1 MTTAQSFYLS
11 DLEISTT
18 ATLAS
23 LSGADTTAF
32 TGIDAYAEL
41 SVDAS
46 VMQSLFQF
54 HTDASDV
61 SNIVADDLKYKVVY
75 TSSDHPLSSDFLAN
89 AQVVS
94 GAIDVNANNNE
105 VVYDYPRYLAQKLFN
120 TFLGVDLFANETE
133 IRTDLDTTARAALD
147 AKLLEFVALGEV
159 NSSGAVN
166 PVKAIMD
173 QIIKNQAER
182 LSTLHIASGS
192 ETTLDGSTAW
202 FYSPILSGDSI
213 MFKLNVAA
221 ASGQAAIVDASI
233 SIPTRVYQIK
243 LNVTGN
249 NVW

>member
-1 MTTAQSFYLS
+1 
-11 DLEISTT
+11 
-18 ATLAS
+18 
-23 LSGADTTAF
+23 
-32 TGIDAYAEL
+32 
-41 SVDAS
+41 
-46 VMQSLFQF
+46 
-54 HTDASDV
+54 
-61 SNIVADDLKYKVVY
+61 
-75 TSSDHPLSSDFLAN
+75 
-89 AQVVS
+89 
-94 GAIDVNANNNE
+94 
-105 VVYDYPRYLAQKLFN
+105 
-120 TFLGVDLFANETE
+120 
-133 IRTDLDTTARAALD
+133 
-147 AKLLEFVALGEV
+147 
-159 NSSGAVN
+159 
-166 PVKAIMD
+166 MD